1 MSAAGDVME
10 MEQSHPTYG
19 RYEPRLRTVVDT
31 AVDGVILIDANGS
44 VLMFNRACERL
55 FGYCAGEMLGK
66 NVKCLMPPPYS
77 EEHDHHLDNYHR
89 TGKRNIIG
97 TGREVVG
104 RRKDGMTFPMRLSV
118 GEAVEEGKSV
128 FVGIIHDLTESEESE
143 AKYRGLLEAAP
154 DAMVVVNQAGDI
166 VLLNLQAEKQF
177 RYRRDELLGQKVTNI
192 IPEGFAERLIADD
205 LRSAEE
211 ALAQHIGTGIELIA
225 RRKDGTEFPIEI
237 MLSPLESAE
246 GTLVTAAIR
255 NISVRKNAEML
266 LAQMEGKRRLMEE
279 ALRESQDQ
287 YRMLLDGVKD
297 HAIFMMDPKGQIVSW
312 NAGAE
317 RIKGYKAD
325 EIIGHNFSCF
335 FPPEDIER
343 GRPEGILRITAA
355 TGWHEEQG
363 MRVRKDGSRF
373 LASVAFAAL
382 RDPAGKLRGFSEF
395 SHDLSE
401 SKEAGA
407 KYRGLLEAAPDAM
420 VVVNQDGDII
430 LLNLQAEKQ
439 FGYRRDE
446 LLGQKVT
453 NIIPE
458 GFAERLVADDLR
470 SAEEALAQQ
479 IGTGIE
485 LIGRRKDGTEF
496 PIEIMLSPL
505 ESAEGT
511 LVTAAIRN
519 ISERKIVE
527 AERKR
532 LQRLKDEFVATV
544 SHELRTPLTSITGA
558 LGLLTGNVAGKLPVS
573 AMHLLTIA
581 YTNSQRLVR
590 LLNDILDIEKMD
602 SGKAVFEF
610 KRVEVRSLVQQTI
623 EANRGFAEGYDV
635 RIRLDAA
642 SAAFDVRADP
652 DRLMQ
657 AITNLLSNAIKFS
670 PPGEEVVVAVET
682 RGDTVRISVRDHG
695 HGVPEEFKPHIFEK
709 FAQADATDARQKGG
723 TGLGLSIVKQIVDR
737 LDGAVGFDD
746 APGGGAIF
754 HVDLPNWVR
763 AVRLQ
768 SRFIGKAQLRVLLCE
783 DNPEAAIVL
792 VDRLVREGFLTDVAL
807 TANEAVTRVAATSY
821 AAILVDLQR
830 PEGDGIDLIKQ
841 LRAQPQIYNTLLVV
855 LSADLDRTHDEKRP
869 SALLNIVDWLD
880 TPIDVARLVRVLD
893 RPIAVN
899 GNTRPRILHV
909 DSDPKLLR
917 QVADALSAKAEV
929 MSVDSI
935 DKARRALAANR
946 FDVAVLDVALAMG
959 SGFDLLHELRDS
971 EGDAIPL
978 VVFSPANANH
988 VFAAQVRG
996 ALIKSRTSIDNLIAT
1011 LRKRLARG
1019 SPPSNDKDPA

>member
-10 MEQSHPTYG
+10 MEESRTLYSHNET
-19 RYEPRLRTVVDT
+19 RLRTVVDT
-31 AVDGVILIDANGS
+31 AVDGIILIDTQGGI
-44 VLMFNRACERL
+44 LTFNPACERL
-55 FGYCAGEMLGK
+55 FGYRAEEMLGK
-66 NVKCLMPPPYS
+66 NVKCLMPAPYS
-77 EEHDHHLDNYHR
+77 DEHDHHLDNYHR
-89 TGKRNIIG
+89 TGKRKIIG

-154 DAMVVVNQAGDI
+154 DAMVVVNQAG
-166 VLLNLQAEKQF
+166 E
-177 RYRRDELLGQKVTNI
+177 
-192 IPEGFAERLIADD
+192 
-205 LRSAEE
+205 
-211 ALAQHIGTGIELIA
+211 
-225 RRKDGTEFPIEI
+225 
-237 MLSPLESAE
+237 
-246 GTLVTAAIR
+246 
-255 NISVRKNAEML
+255 
-266 LAQMEGKRRLMEE
+266 
-279 ALRESQDQ
+279 
-287 YRMLLDGVKD
+287 
-297 HAIFMMDPKGQIVSW
+297 
-312 NAGAE
+312 
-317 RIKGYKAD
+317 
-325 EIIGHNFSCF
+325 
-335 FPPEDIER
+335 
-343 GRPEGILRITAA
+343 
-355 TGWHEEQG
+355 
-363 MRVRKDGSRF
+363 
-373 LASVAFAAL
+373 
-382 RDPAGKLRGFSEF
+382 
-395 SHDLSE
+395 
-401 SKEAGA
+401 
-407 KYRGLLEAAPDAM
+407 
-420 VVVNQDGDII
+420 II

-458 GFAERLVADDLR
+458 GFAERLIADDLRSAEDALAQHIGTGIELIARRKDGTEFPIEIMLSPLDSAEGTLVTAAIRDISVRKAAETHLAQMESRYRGLLEAAPDAMVVVNQSGEIVLLNLQAEKQFGYRRDELIGQKVTNIIPVGFAERLIADDLR
-470 SAEEALAQQ
+470 SAEEALAQH

-485 LIGRRKDGTEF
+485 LIARRKDGGEF
-496 PIEIMLSPL
+496 AIEIMLSPL

-558 LGLLTGNVAGKLPVS
+558 LGLLTGNVAGKLPES

-581 YTNSQRLVR
+581 YTNSRRLVR

-642 SAAFDVRADP
+642 DAAFDVRADP

-682 RGDTVRISVRDHG
+682 RGETVRISVRDHG

-754 HVDLPNWVR
+754 HVDLPNWAR

-768 SRFIGKAQLRVLLCE
+768 SRSIGKAQLRVLLCE

-792 VDRLVREGFLTDVAL
+792 VDRLVQEGFLTDVAL

-855 LSADLDRTHDEKRP
+855 LSADLNPTHDEKRP

-899 GNTRPRILHV
+899 GSARPRILHV

-917 QVADALSAKAEV
+917 VVANALGAKAEV

-935 DKARRALAANR
+935 EEARRALAANR
-946 FDVAVLDVALAMG
+946 FDVAVLDVALAVG

-978 VVFSPANANH
+978 VVFSPANANP
-988 VFAAQVRG
+988 VFATQVRG
-996 ALIKSRTSIDNLIAT
+996 ALMKSRTSIDNLIAT
-1011 LRKRLARG
+1011 LRKRLVT
-1019 SPPSNDKDPA
+1019 SSLPSNDKDVI